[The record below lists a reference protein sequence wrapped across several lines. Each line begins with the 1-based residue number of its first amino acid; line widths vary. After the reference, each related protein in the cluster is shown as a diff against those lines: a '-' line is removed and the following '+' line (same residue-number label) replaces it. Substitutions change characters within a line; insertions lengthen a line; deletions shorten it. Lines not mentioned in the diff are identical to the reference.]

1 VERLGDNADGED
13 SEPARRAGDHRGSA
27 GAGAATHSG
36 SHEHHV
42 GAGKVTA
49 ELVDYL
55 FGGRAADIG
64 LRARAETSGRHHA
77 HLDNVLG
84 PHHGQR
90 LSISVGNDK
99 LDALQPGIDHV
110 VDSVAARAAD
120 TKNGDSRLQLA
131 DVEIDAHGRP
141 LGCKV
146 GLTAKGRRAGLSLRR
161 GVMAVGTASPR

>member
-1 VERLGDNADGED
+1 MKPLAVALLCALIGGGAYAKD
-13 SEPARRAGDHRGSA
+13 SEDCVAAAGM
-27 GAGAATHSG
+27 AAP
-36 SHEHHV
+36 EFAMPRV
-42 GAGKVTA
+42 
-49 ELVDYL
+49 
-55 FGGRAADIG
+55 AAAIAKKRLDIAVIG
-64 LRARAETSGRHHA
+64 
-77 HLDNVLG
+77 
-84 PHHGQR
+84 
-90 LSISVGNDK
+90 IGNDK